1 MKRRSLLALAPAVL
15 AACYTTPTI
24 APEDAFAVVELAFE
38 T

>member
-1 MKRRSLLALAPAVL
+1 MKRRSLLALLPLAL

-24 APEDAFAVVELAFE
+24 DPEDAFAVVELKFE